1 MKASIIS
8 TVALAACT
16 FVGSAQADVKVAAV
30 NIREAYSTYYKR
42 FNVEEEHQKILAN
55 IRKEVQQRQEKL
67 VALQEEVKALASKGD
82 SSLSDANLRK
92 IQEEYQRKM
101 NELRAMETEFR
112 NFIQRR
118 EAVFTKLQQDQLRLL
133 FQDIAKAVNEV
144 ASKGDY
150 DLVVNASS
158 ASTQAGGL
166 NALTETFPY
175 VKDSLNVTPE
185 VVKIL
190 NADAPKDFDP
200 EAAQRKL
207 QETVA
212 ELNKT
217 AEGAQAAPAQTTPA
231 KN

>member
-1 MKASIIS
+1 MR
-8 TVALAACT
+8 C
-16 FVGSAQADVKVAAV
+16 
-30 NIREAYSTYYKR
+30 
-42 FNVEEEHQKILAN
+42 
-55 IRKEVQQRQEKL
+55 
-67 VALQEEVKALASKGD
+67 
-82 SSLSDANLRK
+82 
-92 IQEEYQRKM
+92 
-101 NELRAMETEFR
+101 
-112 NFIQRR
+112 
-118 EAVFTKLQQDQLRLL
+118 VF
-133 FQDIAKAVNEV
+133 
-144 ASKGDY
+144 S
-150 DLVVNASS
+150 VNASS